1 MSGTSRHRQ
10 VQQGEHAVSDNHAQ
24 KTQGLFSD
32 SENFNPQ
39 VSSIP
44 LADAASDRSASIG
57 ELVRDATTQVSTL
70 IRSETELA
78 KAEISGSAKKAGI
91 AAGLLGA
98 AGVVLAYSSFFFFFF
113 LAELLDNFMAR
124 WVAFLVVFL
133 IMFTLVAVLAVVA
146 LKFIKGVKKPVA
158 TIDSLSQLKSVV
170 PGSGSASSSSNSGLL
185 T

>member
-1 MSGTSRHRQ
+1 M
-10 VQQGEHAVSDNHAQ
+10 SDNDAQ
-24 KTQGLFSD
+24 KNQGLFSD
-32 SENFNPQ
+32 SETFNPQ
-39 VSSIP
+39 VSAIP
-44 LADAASDRSASIG
+44 LADEASSRSASIG

-78 KAEISGSAKKAGI
+78 KAELSSSAKKAGI
-91 AAGLLGA
+91 ATGLLGA

-133 IMFTLVAVLAVVA
+133 IMFVLVAVLAIIA
-146 LKFIKGVKKPVA
+146 IKFIKGVKKPAA
-158 TIDSLSQLKSVV
+158 TIDSLSQLKTVI
-170 PGSGSASSSSNSGLL
+170 PGSAGSSSSTTSGLL